1 MSIDEFCER
10 NDTTR
15 SEERELR
22 WYLAYLR
29 WRKQVEHLILDA

>member
-10 NDTTR
+10 VEATE
-15 SEERELR
+15 SEETELR

-29 WRKQVEHLILDA
+29 WRATVESLFAA